1 MYRKIMVN
9 QTQAFLGSKARWR
22 AARIELDDVQPRQ
35 GGRRVRVAGTGSTF
49 VQVVA
54 PTGERTQRA
63 FVLLPEE
70 TQQLFALCVE
80 LDLLATPAPSQ
91 PVAPATARPA
101 ITLVN
106 AGGQRREVAV
116 GAREMAAALRTVYA
130 ALHSLA
136 DPPPA
141 DLAVRRW
148 RAALNAQLDEKYYAL
163 DRFGHQPHTV
173 AFIEQEIAELEAL
186 IAAQGQARRR

>member
-1 MYRKIMVN
+1 MVN
-9 QTQAFLGSKARWR
+9 QTQVFLGSKARLR
-22 AARIELDDVQPRQ
+22 AARIELDDVQPLQ
-35 GGRRVRVAGTGSTF
+35 GGRQVRVAGTGSTF

-80 LDLLATPAPSQ
+80 VDILAMPAS
-91 PVAPATARPA
+91 ARPDPPA
-101 ITLVN
+101 AARPTITLVN
-106 AGGQRREVAV
+106 AGAQRYEVAV
-116 GAREMAAALRTVYA
+116 GAGEMAAALRPVYA
-130 ALHSLA
+130 ALRSLA

-141 DLAVRRW
+141 DLAARRW
-148 RAALNAQLDEKYYAL
+148 LAALSAQLDEKYYAL

-186 IAAQGQARRR
+186 IAAQGRERRR

>member
-1 MYRKIMVN
+1 MYRKLMVN
-9 QTQAFLGSKARWR
+9 QTQAFLGGKARWR

-54 PTGERTQRA
+54 PTGEQTQRA

-80 LDLLATPAPSQ
+80 GDILATPASAQ
-91 PVAPATARPA
+91 PDLPDAARPA

-106 AGGQRREVAV
+106 AGGQRRAVAV
-116 GAREMAAALRTVYA
+116 GAGEMAAAWRRVCA
-130 ALHSLA
+130 ALRLLA

-141 DLAVRRW
+141 DLAARRW
-148 RAALNAQLDEKYYAL
+148 RAALNAQLAEKHHAL

-173 AFIEQEIAELEAL
+173 ALIEREIAELEAL
-186 IAAQGQARRR
+186 IAAQGRDGR